1 MLSQKILNELIALS
15 KDMDDLAENLFYKGE
30 GDEYDKKN
38 IQYICYDLGR
48 ISNRLDHIIN
58 QVSEC
63 VLAEERKFTK
73 KAKNT
78 CDCNDCV

>member
-15 KDMDDLAENLFYKGE
+15 KDMDDLAENMFYKGE
-30 GDEYDKKN
+30 DDERDEKN
-38 IQYICYDLGR
+38 ILFICYDLGR
-48 ISNRLDHIIN
+48 ISNR
-58 QVSEC
+58 SEC
-63 VLAEERKFTK
+63 VLAEESKFTK